1 MFLCVLWEG
10 GLIAYSGC
18 FLIKAC
24 SSDLFQPPPPPPLSV
39 SSHMFETVAHGRAP
53 MVEKEGEASLVTSR
67 FPPACHRAPFPWE
80 FIEPCSN
87 VQVTTFTICDG

>member
-1 MFLCVLWEG
+1 MLTLAASLLKLVVQT
-10 GLIAYSGC
+10 
-18 FLIKAC
+18 C
-24 SSDLFQPPPPPPLSV
+24 SSPHPLLSV

-87 VQVTTFTICDG
+87 VQVTTFTISDA